1 MSAPPSAG
9 AGEIDVIANGEP
21 RGVPDG
27 ITLAAFVEV
36 LNLPGSRV
44 AVELNGRL
52 VPRERF
58 PSVVLAAGD
67 RLEVVTL
74 VGGG

>member
-1 MSAPPSAG
+1 VSAS
-9 AGEIDVIANGEP
+9 GESGSREIEVTANGEARTLP
-21 RGVPDG
+21 EGT
-27 ITLAAFVEV
+27 TLAAFVEG
-36 LNLPGSRV
+36 LGFPLGRV

-52 VPRERF
+52 VPRERYSF
-58 PSVVLAAGD
+58 VALAAGD

>member
-1 MSAPPSAG
+1 MIA
-9 AGEIDVIANGEP
+9 VTANGES
-21 RGVPDG
+21 RSVPEG
-27 ITLAAFVEV
+27 ITLADFVEGLRV
-36 LNLPGSRV
+36 PGGRV

-52 VPRERF
+52 VPRDRF
-58 PSVVLAAGD
+58 PTVALAAGD